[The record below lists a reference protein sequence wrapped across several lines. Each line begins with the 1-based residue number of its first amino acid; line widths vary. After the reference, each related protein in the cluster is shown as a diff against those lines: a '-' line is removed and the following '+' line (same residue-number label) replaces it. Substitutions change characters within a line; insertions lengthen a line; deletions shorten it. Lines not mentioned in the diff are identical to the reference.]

1 MSVARISGR
10 LARPRLSGRDAERV
24 PNSGLPLPFRLSAR
38 YYPAVLTPAL
48 CAGMA
53 ELADAVDSKS
63 TAGDSVRVRVSLPA
77 LHRFPFS
84 TSRSSD
90 QEFSLPPPRLS
101 VDKFQIVYYVV
112 HMTFGNH
119 ARTARE
125 RRRSQ
130 NRAFSVRQVARRIGV
145 EPAYLSKIERDQV
158 SPPSEATIR
167 RLAEELDEDPDV
179 LLAMAGKVS
188 SDLRDIILRR
198 PRLFADVLRQ
208 LKEMPD
214 HAILR
219 VVREVRDGR
228 W

>member
-1 MSVARISGR
+1 
-10 LARPRLSGRDAERV
+10 
-24 PNSGLPLPFRLSAR
+24 
-38 YYPAVLTPAL
+38 
-48 CAGMA
+48 
-53 ELADAVDSKS
+53 
-63 TAGDSVRVRVSLPA
+63 
-77 LHRFPFS
+77 
-84 TSRSSD
+84 
-90 QEFSLPPPRLS
+90 
-101 VDKFQIVYYVV
+101 
-112 HMTFGNH
+112 MTFGNH

-125 RRRSQ
+125 RRRIR
-130 NRAFSVRQVARRIGV
+130 NRAFSVRQVAQRIGV

-158 SPPSEATIR
+158 APPSEATIR

-188 SDLRDIILRR
+188 SDLREIILRR

-219 VVREVRDGR
+219 VVREVRDGS